1 MPIKARQEPQNKGH
15 SMDRDQHGFSI
26 PVGFA
31 LIVTMLFAG
40 CAGRPLQTVLRGA
53 MRMSGDLNMDGDM
66 RMAGEMNM
74 SGEVSTVMRTDNT
87 ASRLASVPV
96 YQGSSAIG
104 SVAVIDVDGLLVNKN
119 ISGIGSMG
127 ENPVALFREKLDAIA
142 KEPSVKAIVLRI
154 NSPGG
159 GVTAADVM
167 TRDLLQVKQQ
177 RGLPVVACLMDV
189 GAGGAYY
196 LATAADH
203 IVTHPTSLVGGIGV
217 ILNIYFMEDMSTFS
231 VASKPV
237 VAGDKINMATPDR
250 QMAPEEREILQGI
263 ADEFHQR
270 FIARVQFERG
280 MDSGLPADLIDGRV
294 LPGTKAVSS
303 GLADATGYLDDAVV
317 KARELAGIGADSP
330 VVMLRRD
337 NDRAFT
343 LLDIT
348 PNTPTMNSII
358 PLKIPGLDRSQ
369 MPNFLYLWQPEPSM
383 ISGL

>member
-1 MPIKARQEPQNKGH
+1 MHRNQPYL
-15 SMDRDQHGFSI
+15 SI
-26 PVGFA
+26 SIGLA
-31 LIVTMLFAG
+31 LAVNMLLAG
-40 CAGRPLQTVLRGA
+40 CASRPLQTIMRGA
-53 MRMSGDLNMDGDM
+53 MRMTGDLSMDGDM
-66 RMAGEMNM
+66 RMAGDMNM
-74 SGEVSTVMRTDNT
+74 SGEVTTIMRTDNS
-87 ASRLASVPV
+87 ASPLSSVPV
-96 YQGSSAIG
+96 YEGNTATG

-119 ISGIGSMG
+119 ISGLGSMG

-142 KEPSVKAIVLRI
+142 KESSVKAIVLRI

-167 TRDLLQVKQQ
+167 TRDLLQVAQQ
-177 RGLPVVACLMDV
+177 RDIPVVACLMDV

-203 IVTHPTSLVGGIGV
+203 IVAHPTSLVGGIGV
-217 ILNIYFMEDMSTFS
+217 ILNVYFMEDMSTFS

-250 QMAPEEREILQGI
+250 QMAPEERKILQGI

-280 MDSGLPADLIDGRV
+280 MNAGLPADLIDGRV
-294 LPGTKAVSS
+294 IPGTMAVSS

-317 KARELAGIGADSP
+317 KARELAGLGTDSP

-337 NDRAFT
+337 NDRAYT

-348 PNTPTMNSII
+348 PNTPTMSSII